1 MRPAPGGGAVL
12 LGAAALG
19 LLLATL
25 VGAPLLFGAVTTWAW
40 TAALAAM
47 SIAGLA
53 AAAAGGAPVAAA
65 PLLRWAAPAGAVIVL
80 QLTPLPSGVLEVIA
94 PANAA
99 ALAEALPEQ
108 VAAGEWLAASLDR
121 PGTVEAALKTALY
134 LLAFFVAARAAST
147 PRRARALL
155 VALLV
160 LGAFQAFYG
169 LVEQFAGAGRIF
181 AWSRPDGVVKSRAA
195 GTYVNPNHYAAL
207 LAMAITAAVALA
219 TTGLGA
225 LGPLPR
231 GRWRAALAVATHPEA
246 PKRALVVFTVVVL
259 AAGLAGSLSK
269 GGILSAMLGI
279 AGAAALFARA
289 RGVALVAP
297 LAAAAVALG
306 GAAAGLA
313 RVLERF
319 RGLTLDGAA
328 DPSLAARLSYTLD
341 TLDLAWRSPLLGVG
355 AGAFEAAFLR
365 AHPQVVG
372 LEHAH
377 ADYAQALAELGV
389 PAAAALL
396 VGLVLTARQVV
407 RGAAEPERRRLA
419 LTCLVALVPLAAH
432 SLVDFNLRIPAN
444 ALWAAALLGAAW
456 GLTAPA
462 AGPPPRAAERALG
475 LAALAGA
482 LGAAAV
488 AVPIARADWEARP
501 AVERAAPDDRPLPLR
516 LAALERALAIWPGEA
531 RHWGALAATRWE
543 AARLAE
549 VEGAREAAREL
560 SGPLASPAEV
570 QALEDLLLRVR
581 LRASPAL
588 ADAGERAL
596 AEARRAVALAP
607 GDPRWQAIA
616 AQVGA
621 ERPGR

>member
-1 MRPAPGGGAVL
+1 MRPAAGGGAVL
-12 LGAAALG
+12 LGAAAFG

-40 TAALAAM
+40 TTALVTMA
-47 SIAGLA
+47 IAGLA

-65 PLLRWAAPAGAVIVL
+65 PLLRWAAPAGAVVVL
-80 QLTPLPSGVLEVIA
+80 QLTPLPVGALEVVA

-99 ALAEALPEQ
+99 ALAQALPER

-121 PGTVEAALKTALY
+121 PGTVEAALKAALY
-134 LLAFFVAARAAST
+134 LLAFFVAARTAST

-181 AWSRPDGVVKSRAA
+181 AWSRPAGVVKSRAA

-219 TTGLGA
+219 TAGLGA

-246 PKRALVVFTVVVL
+246 PKRALVAFTVVVL

-289 RGVALVAP
+289 RGVALVVP

-419 LTCLVALVPLAAH
+419 LTCLVALVPLATH

-456 GLTAPA
+456 GLAAQA
-462 AGPPPRAAERALG
+462 AGSAL
-475 LAALAGA
+475 
-482 LGAAAV
+482 
-488 AVPIARADWEARP
+488 
-501 AVERAAPDDRPLPLR
+501 
-516 LAALERALAIWPGEA
+516 
-531 RHWGALAATRWE
+531 
-543 AARLAE
+543 
-549 VEGAREAAREL
+549 
-560 SGPLASPAEV
+560 
-570 QALEDLLLRVR
+570 
-581 LRASPAL
+581 
-588 ADAGERAL
+588 
-596 AEARRAVALAP
+596 ARRARRARPGPRPWRAP
-607 GDPRWQAIA
+607 PAPRQWLWHAIA
-616 AQVGA
+616 WPIGRRARWSSA
-621 ERPGR
+621 PRPTTAPSPSGWPPSSGRSRSGRARRATGGRWRRRAGRPPAWPRSRAPARPLGSSPAPWPPRRRSRPWRPSSCACGSARPRRWPTPGTGR